1 MSRNSTIVRSRLTTA
16 LLAALLL
23 PTAALAQS
31 TATTTSSTSS
41 DDKKTTE
48 LDKVV
53 VTGSLI
59 PQTDKETFKPV
70 TVITAE
76 DLQARG
82 YTSVAD
88 ALQQSSFAT
97 GGVQGNQTSASFTQG
112 AETLSLFG
120 LSASYVKYLIDG
132 RPMANYP
139 ALYNG
144 SDVFNNISGIPVD
157 LVDRIEILPGG
168 QSSLYGSDAIAG
180 VINIILKKHID
191 GATLS
196 ARIGGYEH
204 GGGASRRV
212 SFADT
217 FGSKDGRFNTLFGV
231 QLEKTDP
238 VYASQRDLTDQ
249 YNQNGHDFKI
259 DPATGKR
266 SIVAV
271 SPAVASRDFLVYS
284 AANHY
289 YFLDPNNCSNLTNLF
304 DGTEGF
310 QKRASQA
317 EPYCGSFYT
326 PGYRTLK
333 NGKSSGQVYAHST
346 FDLNDHTQLYGDF
359 LYTHE
364 KVKYNTGSNYLWWGT
379 GAEWGY
385 YYDPAL
391 DDFVNLQR
399 AFAPEEI
406 GGWGKSHNQ
415 DTNKSYAL
423 TLGVNGTIG
432 DSDWDYDVGLTRTEY
447 KLNES
452 SLARLG
458 DPINQW
464 FLDHVLGPQQGLDP
478 YYGAYPVFTP
488 DYAAFYTPMT
498 PADFD
503 SFTTRTNSHS
513 RTYDNMLRAQ
523 VTNGSLFSLPGG
535 DAGIAV
541 AVEAGNQGWAY
552 NPDPLLLNGDV
563 WGTTAVSGGGQRS
576 RYAVTGEM
584 RLPIFAPLTLSASAR
599 YDSYHVA
606 NENVAKPTYSLG
618 LEYRPVQ
625 SLLLRG
631 QYGTAFKA
639 PTLADQFQGLSGFY
653 SQATD
658 YYRCHVAGFEPGN
671 TDACPYDSTQYF
683 GQQSGNPDLEPIN
696 ADVWSYGVV
705 WAPTAKFS
713 IGADYHHWSIDN
725 EVSQQSV
732 DQLLR
737 DELACRTGQLDATS
751 GTCVAALGQITRG
764 PQNNIDSI
772 FVKKVNVSNETLNAV
787 TVDTH
792 YGIDLGAYGNLHLN
806 GNWTRNLKHQ
816 YQQYPTDPSIDVLN
830 NPYWSTDPKYKAD
843 VSASWNK
850 NQWTTTVY
858 ANYIGPTPNYLASLT
873 SAGYAYSP
881 YAAKLGSYTLLNASV
896 NYEVNPALT
905 LSLMVN
911 NLADR
916 MPDMDWTYPGTSSA
930 PYNSYNFNPMGRAF
944 YLEAR
949 YQFGKK

>member
-1 MSRNSTIVRSRLTTA
+1 MLSPAVFA
-16 LLAALLL
+16 QDAA
-23 PTAALAQS
+23 P
-31 TATTTSSTSS
+31 ATTDDTSSQS
-41 DDKKTTE
+41 
-48 LDKVV
+48 LDRVV

-70 TVITAE
+70 TVISSE
-76 DLQARG
+76 DLKARG

-144 SDVFNNISGIPVD
+144 TDVFNNISGIPVD

-180 VINIILKKHID
+180 VVNIILKKRLD
-191 GATLS
+191 GASIS

-204 GGGASRRV
+204 GGGESRRV
-212 SFADT
+212 SFSDT
-217 FGSKDGRFNTLFGV
+217 FSSADGRLNSLFGV

-238 VYASQRDLTDQ
+238 IWARQRSLTRE
-249 YNQNGHDFKI
+249 YNRNGHTFAV
-259 DPATGKR
+259 DPATGQR
-266 SIVAV
+266 SLVTAV
-271 SPAVASRDFLVYS
+271 DPVASRDYLVFG
-284 AANHY
+284 AGGNY
-289 YFLDPNNCSNLTNLF
+289 YFMDPNNCSNVTGQF
-304 DGTEGF
+304 GGTEGLRTRPG
-310 QKRASQA
+310 QD
-317 EPYCGSFYT
+317 EPYCGSFVT

-333 NGKSSGQVYAHST
+333 NGKEAGQVYSHTT
-346 FDLNDHTQLYGDF
+346 FDLNDKTQLYGDV
-359 LYTHE
+359 LYTNE
-364 KVKYNTGSNYLWWGT
+364 TVRYNIGSNYMWWGT
-379 GAEWGY
+379 GSEWGY
-385 YYDPAL
+385 YYDPEL

-399 AFAPEEI
+399 SFSPEDI
-406 GGWGKSHNQ
+406 GGWDKTTSRDKN
-415 DTNKSYAL
+415 TSYAL
-423 TLGVNGTIG
+423 TFGVNGTIG
-432 DSDWDYDVGLTRTEY
+432 DSTWDYDVGLTRTEY
-447 KLNES
+447 KLKER
-452 SLARLG
+452 SLARLN
-458 DPINQW
+458 DPINNW
-464 FLDHVLGPQQGLDP
+464 FLDNVLGAQQGLDP
-478 YYGAYPVFTP
+478 YYNAYPVFTP

-498 PADFD
+498 PEDFA
-503 SFTTRTNSHS
+503 SFTTNLNSHS

-523 VTNGSLFSLPGG
+523 VTNGSLFELPGG
-535 DAGIAV
+535 DAGVAV
-541 AVEAGNQGWAY
+541 AVEAGNQGWDD
-552 NPDPLLLNGDV
+552 NPDARLLNGDV
-563 WGTTAVSGGGQRS
+563 WGTTAVSGGGHRS

-584 RLPIFAPLTLSASAR
+584 RLPLLEPLTVSASAR
-599 YDSYHVA
+599 YDAYKVA
-606 NENVAKPTYSLG
+606 GEKVAKPTYSLG
-618 LEYRPVQ
+618 VEYRPMQ
-625 SLLLRG
+625 SLLFRG
-631 QYGTAFKA
+631 KYGTAFKA
-639 PTLADQFQGLSGFY
+639 PTLADQFQGASGFY
-653 SQATD
+653 SVATD
-658 YYRCHVAGFEPGN
+658 YYRCSLDGFEPGA
-671 TDACPYDSTQYF
+671 TDDCDYDASQYF
-683 GQQSGNPDLEPIN
+683 GQQSGNTDLQPIT

-737 DELACRTGQLDATS
+737 DELACRTGQLDLAS

-764 PQNNIDSI
+764 PQNNIESI
-772 FVKKVNVSNETLNAV
+772 YVKKVNVANETLNAV

-792 YGIDLGAYGNLHLN
+792 YTQGLGSYGDLRLSGS
-806 GNWTRNLKHQ
+806 WTRNLKHQ

-850 NQWTTTVY
+850 NKWTATLY

-873 SAGYAYSP
+873 AAGYEYSP
-881 YAAKLGSYTLLNASV
+881 YATKLGSYTTLNASV
-896 NYEVNPALT
+896 NYEVSPALR
-905 LSLMVN
+905 LSLMAN

-916 MPDMDWTYPGTSSA
+916 VPNMDWTYPGTSSA
-930 PYNSYNFNPMGRAF
+930 PYNSYNFSPMGRAF

-949 YQFGKK
+949 YSFGK